1 MGFRSSMAECA
12 PDKRAIVVRFHAE
25 LPSRGHSSMAELPA
39 LNRQIAGSIPRAPTN
54 FALERASPRRR
65 SASSRGVSDC
75 AVNQLVEIPAC
86 HAG

>member
-1 MGFRSSMAECA
+1 M
-12 PDKRAIVVRFHAE
+12 V
-25 LPSRGHSSMAELPA
+25 ELPA

-54 FALERASPRRR
+54 RALSSAYRLGGGLQAAEASLF
-65 SASSRGVSDC
+65 G